1 MKSVLIIT
9 EDSYGCDFFK
19 NIIKRLDLDLRPD
32 CHQVPAK
39 SAKRGRIANASNAD
53 KIIVTVDGDGSKNI
67 NSVHEEQMNIIKKAI
82 KANGMFDKIKMKLS
96 IIVFEW
102 EVEEWITASLG
113 INASGVKPS
122 DVLRTRIG
130 YEKRDLPFFAEK
142 LNFKSLR
149 SVKSFSD
156 FEKAITDP

>member
-32 CHQVPAK
+32 RHQVPAK
-39 SAKRGRIANASNAD
+39 SAKRGRIANVSNAD

-96 IIVFEW
+96 IIVFE
-102 EVEEWITASLG
+102 
-113 INASGVKPS
+113 
-122 DVLRTRIG
+122 
-130 YEKRDLPFFAEK
+130 
-142 LNFKSLR
+142 
-149 SVKSFSD
+149 
-156 FEKAITDP
+156 